1 MAKAHYLSINTYV
14 NLLHTNQKQINMLPL
29 TNIKLTSLNSKKERF
44 SNLKISKSILLGF
57 AITCF
62 SQYEAKAQFT
72 LTGQLR
78 NRVEMRAGQ
87 GTLQQDGDK
96 AALFTSQRTRLSA
109 GYTGYRFKIY
119 TSLQDVRVWGQDAS
133 SINRTTTEANNG
145 ILLHEAWAEIS
156 LIDTLSTIQ
165 NLSIKAG
172 RQEIAYDDQKV
183 LGSLD
188 WLQQGRRHDAIV
200 FKYANKGWIA
210 DVGAAFNQNKE
221 NNTGT
226 IYNGTNS
233 AYGAGTNGIGTMYK
247 SFQYAYLG
255 RKFFFGDLSFLFFKD
270 DFNKYTN
277 VTSGTPA
284 VTTKVNGEG
293 VWSRN
298 TTGIYYN
305 VNATR
310 KLNFTGSFYHQG
322 GHDKDGRSLSANMA
336 SITSTYQ
343 IGRKLFVGPGVDYLS
358 GDDGTKT
365 VTATSDNNRFDPLYG
380 TPHKFWGSM
389 DYFYAANGFG
399 KQGLLNYFFKIKYNA
414 KDNLSFFLDV
424 HGFESANKI
433 TNGAGGKLNSYLG
446 TEVDLTVRYN
456 LTKIINFEA
465 GYSIMKAT
473 NSLASAPVK
482 NVANADLTP
491 QFAYVM
497 LNIKPNF
504 LAKK

>member
-1 MAKAHYLSINTYV
+1 MSTLTQ
-14 NLLHTNQKQINMLPL
+14 LLISQKSQKKDFVI
-29 TNIKLTSLNSKKERF
+29 ISK
-44 SNLKISKSILLGF
+44 IAKSILLGF
-57 AITCF
+57 AFTILAT
-62 SQYEAKAQFT
+62 YEAKAQFT
-72 LTGQLR
+72 FTGQLR
-78 NRVEMRAGQ
+78 DRVEMRAGQ
-87 GTLQQDGDK
+87 GTLQKEGDK

-165 NLSIKAG
+165 NFSVKAG
-172 RQEIAYDDQKV
+172 RQEISYDDQKV

-188 WLQQGRRHDAIV
+188 WLQQGRRHDAIIL
-200 FKYANKGWIA
+200 KYANKGWIA
-210 DVGAAFNQNKE
+210 DIGAAFNQNKE
-221 NNTGT
+221 LNTGT
-226 IYNGTNS
+226 IYNGTLP

-247 SFQYAYLG
+247 SFQYAYIG
-255 RKFFFGDLSFLFFKD
+255 KKFLFGDLSFLFFKD

-277 VTSGTPA
+277 VTAGTPP
-284 VTTKVNGEG
+284 VTTKVNEEG

-305 VNATR
+305 VNATK
-310 KLNFTGSFYHQG
+310 KLNFMGSFYHQG
-322 GHDKDGRSLSANMA
+322 GRDKDGRSLNANMA

-343 IGRKLFVGPGVDYLS
+343 IGKKLFIGPGIDYLS
-358 GDDGTKT
+358 GDDGTKA

-414 KDNLSFFLDV
+414 KDNLSFNLDV
-424 HGFESANKI
+424 HGFESANKLS
-433 TNGAGGKLNSYLG
+433 NGAGGELNSYLG
-446 TEVDLTVRYN
+446 TELDLTVKYN
-456 LTKIINFEA
+456 LTKVINIEA

-473 NSLASAPVK
+473 NSMASAPVK
-482 NVANADLTP
+482 NIANADLTP

>member
-1 MAKAHYLSINTYV
+1 
-14 NLLHTNQKQINMLPL
+14 ML
-29 TNIKLTSLNSKKERF
+29 KLTQLIINQTTLKKDVLTHSKITKSLF
-44 SNLKISKSILLGF
+44 LGF
-57 AITCF
+57 AITLL
-62 SQYEAKAQFT
+62 SNYEAKAQFT
-72 LTGQLR
+72 FTGQLR
-78 NRVEMRAGQ
+78 DRVEMRAGQ

-119 TSLQDVRVWGQDAS
+119 TSLQDVRIWGQDAS

-156 LIDTLSTIQ
+156 LVDTLSTIQ
-165 NLSIKAG
+165 NLSVKAG

-188 WLQQGRRHDAIV
+188 WLQQGRRHDAII
-200 FKYANKGWIA
+200 FKFANKGWTV
-210 DVGAAFNQNKE
+210 DLGAAFNQNKE

-226 IYNGTNS
+226 IYNGTNP

-247 SFQYAYLG
+247 SFQYAYVG
-255 RKFFFGDLSFLFFKD
+255 KKFFFGDLSFLFFKD
-270 DFNKYTN
+270 DFNKYTM

-293 VWSRN
+293 TWNRN
-298 TTGIYYN
+298 TTGIYFN
-305 VNATR
+305 TNPTR
-310 KLNFTGSFYHQG
+310 TLNLTGSVYHQSS
-322 GHDKDGRSLSANMA
+322 HNKDGKALNANMA
-336 SITSTYQ
+336 SITSTLQ
-343 IGRKLFVGPGVDYLS
+343 IGRKLFIGPGVDYLS
-358 GDDGTKT
+358 GDDGTE
-365 VTATSDNNRFDPLYG
+365 ATSTEDNRFDPLYG

-424 HGFESANKI
+424 HGFESANKLS
-433 TNGAGGKLNSYLG
+433 NGTGGELNSYLG
-446 TEVDLTVRYN
+446 TELDLTIKYN
-456 LTKIINFEA
+456 LTKMINIEA

-473 NSLASAPVK
+473 NSMASAAVK

>member
-1 MAKAHYLSINTYV
+1 MSK
-14 NLLHTNQKQINMLPL
+14 L
-29 TNIKLTSLNSKKERF
+29 TNLTLKKQ
-44 SNLKISKSILLGF
+44 NLKKGGVFNLKLSKSILLGF
-57 AITCF
+57 AITCLT
-62 SQYEAKAQFT
+62 QYEAKAQFT
-72 LTGQLR
+72 ATGQIR

-87 GTLQQDGDK
+87 GTLQQEGDK
-96 AALFTSQRTRLSA
+96 AALFSSQRTRLNV
-109 GYTGYRFKIY
+109 GYTGYRFKIF
-119 TSLQDVRVWGQDAS
+119 TALQDVRVWGQDAS

-145 ILLHEAWAEIS
+145 LLLHEAWAEVS

-188 WLQQGRRHDAIV
+188 WLQQGRRHDAVV
-200 FKYANKGWIA
+200 FKFANKGWTV

-226 IYNGTNS
+226 IYNGVNP

-247 SFQYAYLG
+247 SFQYAYVG

-270 DFNKYTN
+270 DFNKYRM

-293 VWSRN
+293 TWNRN
-298 TTGIYYN
+298 TAGIYFN
-305 VNATR
+305 TNITR
-310 KLNFTGSFYHQG
+310 KLNFTGSAYHQSS
-322 GHDKDGRSLSANMA
+322 HDKDGKALNANMA
-336 SITSTYQ
+336 SITSTLQ

-365 VTATSDNNRFDPLYG
+365 NSENNRFDPLYG

-399 KQGLLNYFFKIKYNA
+399 KQGLLNYFFKMKYNA
-414 KDNLSFFLDV
+414 KDNLTLLLDI
-424 HGFESANKI
+424 HGFEAAN
-433 TNGAGGKLNSYLG
+433 TLSNGAGGELSSYLG
-446 TEVDLTVRYN
+446 TEIDLQVKYN
-456 LTKIINFEA
+456 LTKIINIEA

-473 NSLASAPVK
+473 NSMASAAVK

>member
-1 MAKAHYLSINTYV
+1 MF
-14 NLLHTNQKQINMLPL
+14 QL
-29 TNIKLTSLNSKKERF
+29 TNFKTTTQILKKEHF
-44 SNLKISKSILLGF
+44 FNTKLSKSILLGF
-57 AITCF
+57 AIIGF
-62 SQYEAKAQFT
+62 SQYDAQAQLT
-72 LTGQLR
+72 LTGQIR
-78 NRVEMRAGQ
+78 NRVEVRAGQ
-87 GTLQQDGDK
+87 ATLQQDGDK
-96 AALFTSQRTRLSA
+96 AAIFTSQRTRLSA
-109 GYTGYRFKIY
+109 GYSGYRFKLF
-119 TSLQDVRVWGQDAS
+119 TTLQDVRVWGQDAS

-156 LIDTLSTIQ
+156 LVDTLSTIQ
-165 NLSIKAG
+165 NLSVKAG
-172 RQEIAYDDQKV
+172 RQEISYDDQKV
-183 LGSLD
+183 LGALD
-188 WLQQGRRHDAIV
+188 WLQQARRHDAIIL
-200 FKYANKGWIA
+200 KYANKGWIA
-210 DVGAAFNQNKE
+210 DIGAAFNQNKE
-221 NNTGT
+221 LNTGT
-226 IYNGTNS
+226 IYNGTNP

-247 SFQYAYLG
+247 SFQYAYIG
-255 RKFFFGDLSFLFFKD
+255 KKFFFGDLSFLFFKD

-277 VTSGTPA
+277 VTAGTPP

-310 KLNFTGSFYHQG
+310 KLNFMGSYYYQG
-322 GHDKDGRSLSANMA
+322 GHDKDGRSLNANLF

-365 VTATSDNNRFDPLYG
+365 VTADSKNNRFDPLYG

-389 DYFYAANGFG
+389 DYFYTANGFG

-414 KDNLSFFLDV
+414 KDNLTFALDV
-424 HGFESANKI
+424 HGFEAAN
-433 TNGAGGKLNSYLG
+433 TLSNGAGGELSSYLG
-446 TEVDLTVRYN
+446 TELDLTVKYN
-456 LTKIINFEA
+456 LTKMINIEG

-473 NSLASAPVK
+473 NSMASAAVK

-491 QFAYVM
+491 QFAYIM